1 MYSFEFYLK
10 FLTPGLSIVAVMST
24 IAKNIVF
31 SGRVQGVGFRFTAQR
46 IALRYEL
53 AGFVKNLHTGQVQML
68 AQGQAEDIDDCLR
81 DISESFSGYIRDTKI
96 EDAAVSGEHTGFE
109 IAF

>member
-1 MYSFEFYLK
+1 
-10 FLTPGLSIVAVMST
+10 
-24 IAKNIVF
+24 VF

-53 AGFVKNLHTGQVQML
+53 AGFVKNLPNGAVQML
-68 AQGQAEDIDDCLR
+68 IQGQTEDIDDCLR
-81 DISESFSGYIRDTKI
+81 DISESFASYIRDTKI
-96 EDAAVSGEHTGFE
+96 EDVAISGEHTGFE

>member
-1 MYSFEFYLK
+1 LYSFEFYLK
-10 FLTPGLSIVAVMST
+10 FSASGISIIAVMSM

-53 AGFVKNLHTGQVQML
+53 AGFVKNLPAGQVQML
-68 AQGQAEDIDDCLR
+68 VQGPAEDIDDCLR
-81 DISESFSGYIRDTKI
+81 DISESFASYIRDTKI
-96 EDAAVSGEHTGFE
+96 EDAAISGEHTGFE

>member
-1 MYSFEFYLK
+1 
-10 FLTPGLSIVAVMST
+10 MST

-53 AGFVKNLHTGQVQML
+53 AGFVRNLPAGTVQML
-68 AQGQAEDIDDCLR
+68 IQGSAEDIDDCLR
-81 DISESFSGYIRDTKI
+81 DISESFAGYIKDTKI
-96 EDAAVSGEHTGFE
+96 EDTTVSGEHTGFE
-109 IAF
+109 IVF

>member
-10 FLTPGLSIVAVMST
+10 FSTSGLIIVAVMST

-31 SGRVQGVGFRFTAQR
+31 SGRVQGVGFRFTTQR

-53 AGFVKNLHTGQVQML
+53 AGFVKNLPTGAVQML
-68 AQGQAEDIDDCLR
+68 IQGPAEDVDDCLR
-81 DISESFSGYIRDTKI
+81 DISESFAGYIRDTKI
-96 EDAAVSGEHTGFE
+96 EDAAISSEHAGFE
-109 IAF
+109 IVF